1 MRGGCEVS
9 DTPHQIRGEP
19 DLAPAPAAQGLSRVF
34 PIFSIVGSVTYFL
47 CMGFNWTAVTY
58 YPLIGVLSREYLAPE
73 VAGPPMFWYGWL
85 VFAALFGALAAG
97 LAALLPR
104 RWVEAAALRGAW
116 LVWVTPLVLIL
127 ATAWLLR
134 HYALG

>member
-1 MRGGCEVS
+1 MS
-9 DTPHQIRGEP
+9 DAPRDPATEP
-19 DLAPAPAAQGLSRVF
+19 AVEPRPAGISRVF
-34 PIFSIVGSVTYFL
+34 PIFSIVASVTYFL

-58 YPLIGVLSREYLAPE
+58 YPLIGVASRQFLAPE

-85 VFAALFGALAAG
+85 VFAVLFGGVAAG

-104 RWVEAAALRGAW
+104 RIVETVTTRGAW

-127 ATAWLLR
+127 ITGWLLR

>member
-1 MRGGCEVS
+1 MS
-9 DTPHQIRGEP
+9 DVPH
-19 DLAPAPAAQGLSRVF
+19 DPAPESAPQGISRVF
-34 PIFSIVGSVTYFL
+34 PIFSIVASVTYFL
-47 CMGFNWTAVTY
+47 CMGFNWTAVIY
-58 YPLIGVLSREYLAPE
+58 YPVIGVASREFLAPE

-85 VFAALFGALAAG
+85 VFAVLFGGAAAA

-104 RWVEAAALRGAW
+104 RIVASVATRGAW

>member
-1 MRGGCEVS
+1 MS
-9 DTPHQIRGEP
+9 DVPHDPAAE
-19 DLAPAPAAQGLSRVF
+19 PAPPPPAEGISRVF
-34 PIFSIVGSVTYFL
+34 PIFSVVASVTYFL

-58 YPLIGVLSREYLAPE
+58 YPLIGVASREFLAPE

-85 VFAALFGALAAG
+85 VFAALFGAVAAG

-104 RWVEAAALRGAW
+104 RIVVAVATRGAW
-116 LVWVTPLVLIL
+116 LVWVTPLALIL